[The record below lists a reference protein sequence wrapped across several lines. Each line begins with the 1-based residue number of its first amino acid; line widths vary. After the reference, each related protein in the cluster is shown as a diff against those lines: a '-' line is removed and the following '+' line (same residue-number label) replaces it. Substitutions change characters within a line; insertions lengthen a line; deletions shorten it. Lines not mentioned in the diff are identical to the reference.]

1 MVRVKQMGNESRPR
15 SQSRVPRDSAL
26 FEKIIPALLIAM
38 SVLMIVLIGVAAGVL
53 LGLIHF

>member
-1 MVRVKQMGNESRPR
+1 MGNESRPK
-15 SQSRVPRDSAL
+15 SQSRVPKDSAL
-26 FEKIIPALLIAM
+26 FERIIPALLIVM

>member
-1 MVRVKQMGNESRPR
+1 MGNESRPR
-15 SQSRVPRDSAL
+15 SQSRAPKDSAL
-26 FEKIIPALLIAM
+26 FERIIPALLIVM